1 MACGDLMSA
10 PVCLIENDKNGKLCV
25 SKEGKDILDMI
36 NGPVVV
42 VSVVGLYRT
51 GKSYL
56 MNRLA
61 GQQSG
66 FALGNTIESKTK
78 GIWMWCVPH
87 PSMPGHT
94 LVLLDT
100 EGLGD
105 VKKGDSEND
114 GWIFCLAVL
123 LSSTLVYN
131 SKGTID
137 NNALEQLQYV
147 VELAERIRIKSQ
159 SSASEDEDGEEASQ
173 FVCFFPQF
181 VWSVRDFTLE
191 LAIEG
196 KNVTEDE
203 YLESALDLKK
213 GVTKKISDYNLVR
226 ECIRRY
232 FRSRKCFVFP
242 FPASQENMPRL
253 ESLQEQELMPAFQET
268 TDRFCKYIFNKSAVK
283 TLKGGHSVTGKMLGD
298 LAQICVETISSGQVP
313 CLDNAVVTL
322 ANLENQAA
330 IEEALQVY
338 KNGMEEVKNKFPN
351 SIENITSDHL
361 KSSSLAISKFT
372 KRSFKDEKKEFLN
385 KLEEDIRKYYENL
398 LKENEMAS
406 EGKCKELLKNLFSN
420 MSERLQNGAYSQ
432 PGGYEVYCRDRAVII
447 EKYCSEPNKGVRA
460 EAVLHEFLNKRADEA
475 KIILDADKKL
485 TENDKKI
492 QVEKENAARVAQRL
506 KEEKEKRIQ
515 SEQLREA
522 EKKQQE
528 EIKMKM
534 EEKFKQEMA
543 KQKNEI
549 DRALESKLKEQEE
562 LLNKGFKEKADL
574 LGQEIESLKN
584 DNEKVS
590 AASIV
595 RDVVIPLATA
605 GLEVIPSIL
614 MHRSTMKALT
624 RK

>member
-1 MACGDLMSA
+1 
-10 PVCLIENDKNGKLCV
+10 
-25 SKEGKDILDMI
+25 
-36 NGPVVV
+36 
-42 VSVVGLYRT
+42 
-51 GKSYL
+51 
-56 MNRLA
+56 
-61 GQQSG
+61 
-66 FALGNTIESKTK
+66 
-78 GIWMWCVPH
+78 
-87 PSMPGHT
+87 MPGHT

-131 SKGTID
+131 SRGTID

-147 VELAERIRIKSQ
+147 VELAERIKIKSQ

-181 VWSVRDFTLE
+181 VWSVRDFTLK

-203 YLESALDLKK
+203 YLESTLELKK

-283 TLKGGHSVTGKMLGD
+283 TLKGGHSVTGKMLGH
-298 LAQICVETISSGQVP
+298 LAQIYVDTISSGQVP

-330 IEEALQVY
+330 VEEALQVY
-338 KNGMEEVKNKFPN
+338 KNGMEKVKNTFPN
-351 SIENITSDHL
+351 SMENITSEHL
-361 KSSSLAISKFT
+361 KSSSLAISEFT
-372 KRSFKDEKKEFLN
+372 KRSFKDEKAEFLT
-385 KLEEDIRKYYENL
+385 KLEEDIREYYVNL
-398 LKENEMAS
+398 LGENDMAS
-406 EGKCKELLKNLFSN
+406 EGKCRELLKNLFSE
-420 MSERLQNGAYSQ
+420 MSGRLTNGEYSQ
-432 PGGYEVYCRDRAVII
+432 CGGYEVYCKDRDAII
-447 EKYCSEPNKGVRA
+447 EKYYSEPNKGVKA
-460 EAVLHEFLNKRADEA
+460 EAVLKEFWENRADEA
-475 KIILDADKKL
+475 KIIIDADKKL
-485 TENDKKI
+485 TENDRKI
-492 QVEKENAARVAQRL
+492 QEEKDKAALMAQRC
-506 KEEKEKRIQ
+506 KEEEEKLIQ

-522 EKKQQE
+522 EKKRQD
-528 EIKMKM
+528 EIKTQM
-534 EEKFKQEMA
+534 EEKFKEEME
-543 KQKNEI
+543 KQKNEM

-562 LLNKGFKEKADL
+562 LLNKGFKDKADL
-574 LGQEIESLKN
+574 LGQEIDSLKN
-584 DNEKVS
+584 GNQKVS
-590 AASIV
+590 AAGIV
-595 RDVVIPLATA
+595 RDFVMPLLTSS
-605 GLEVIPSIL
+605 LEVIPSIL
-614 MHRSTMKALT
+614 MQRSTLRALK